1 MQVYYIHPVNPQL
14 RLISQAVVHLNADE
28 PLIYPTALGYC
39 VALPLKSAK
48 RQRLQAITA
57 HQDPYLLCQDI
68 SQASQWVSIDNNA
81 HRTLKTHAGEP
92 TTAFV
97 LPSGKTLNKALNVSQ
112 IPVLFASSAIEQ
124 ALLSA
129 FNAPILTLPLAEAAP
144 SYEIENLAFIEGFI
158 NIGDIAYQTATIVDC
173 AE

>member
-1 MQVYYIHPVNPQL
+1 MQVYYIHPVNPQP
-14 RLISQAVVHLNADE
+14 RLISQAVAHLNADE
-28 PLIYPTALGYC
+28 PLIYPSALGYC

-92 TTAFV
+92 TTASAKGRV
-97 LPSGKTLNKALNVSQ
+97 SMGALNALSNACS
-112 IPVLFASSAIEQ
+112 I
-124 ALLSA
+124 ALLAKSTG
-129 FNAPILTLPLAEAAP
+129 I
-144 SYEIENLAFIEGFI
+144 
-158 NIGDIAYQTATIVDC
+158 
-173 AE
+173 